1 MERRR
6 KNLKMKH
13 KRIQQVINKQK
24 VNLRIFEGKKVSK
37 VLFQPRIYYWY
48 NWNKIRGS
56 LPEKYKKMSM
66 IEVYDDLQISPRY
79 FPEVLELAGV
89 KAKYSKR
96 VKIKEEIKRDTKNTI
111 IYTPKGE
118 IIKEEKWFSDNSNWR
133 ISRYPIKNSED
144 IEKLIWLFENTT
156 WLFLKD
162 NFEDASKIFRD
173 KGEPQFFLPRSG
185 YQTLSI
191 DWMGLENLIYGLFD
205 FPKKIEQLMKVI
217 NKSYDSLY
225 EDIISYGKVK
235 IINFGENVD
244 VNVIAPQYFEKYCI
258 PFYKERANQVKKAG
272 IYTHIHIDGNFKPLL
287 KYLKNLPFDGLE
299 ALTPLPQGDVTLE
312 EIKEAIGEK
321 ILLDG
326 IPAIFFLP
334 NYSLEKLQEFVERL
348 VKIFYPKLILGV
360 SDELPPPA
368 NIERVRYISQYCIN
382 LDKVGL

>member
-1 MERRR
+1 
-6 KNLKMKH
+6 MKH
-13 KRIQQVINKQK
+13 KKIHKVINKQR
-24 VNLRIFEGKKVSK
+24 VNLRIFEGGKASK

-79 FPEVLELAGV
+79 FPEVLGLAGV
-89 KAKYSKR
+89 KSKYSKR
-96 VKIKEEIKRDTKNTI
+96 AKIKEEIKRDTKNTI

-205 FPKKIEQLMKVI
+205 FPKKIE
-217 NKSYDSLY
+217 
-225 EDIISYGKVK
+225 
-235 IINFGENVD
+235 
-244 VNVIAPQYFEKYCI
+244 
-258 PFYKERANQVKKAG
+258 
-272 IYTHIHIDGNFKPLL
+272 
-287 KYLKNLPFDGLE
+287 
-299 ALTPLPQGDVTLE
+299 
-312 EIKEAIGEK
+312 
-321 ILLDG
+321 
-326 IPAIFFLP
+326 
-334 NYSLEKLQEFVERL
+334 
-348 VKIFYPKLILGV
+348 
-360 SDELPPPA
+360 
-368 NIERVRYISQYCIN
+368 
-382 LDKVGL
+382 

>member
-1 MERRR
+1 M
-6 KNLKMKH
+6 
-13 KRIQQVINKQK
+13 INKQK
-24 VNLRIFEGKKVSK
+24 VNLKIFEGEKVPA

-56 LPEKYKKMSM
+56 LPGKYKKMSM

-79 FPEVLELAGV
+79 FPEVFGLAGV
-89 KAKYSKR
+89 KAEYSKK
-96 VKIKEEIKRDTKNTI
+96 VKIKEEIKDDKKNTI

-118 IIKEEKWFSDNSNWR
+118 IIKEEKWSPDNSDWR

-144 IEKLIWLFENTT
+144 IEKLIWLFENMN
-156 WLFLKD
+156 WKFLEE
-162 NFEDASKIFRD
+162 NFENASRIFGD

-205 FPKKIEQLMKVI
+205 FPKKIEQLMKAI
-217 NKSYDSLY
+217 NRSYNSLY

-244 VNVIAPQYFEKYCI
+244 VNVIPPQYFEKYCL
-258 PFYKERANQVKKAG
+258 PFYEERANQLKKAG

-312 EIKEAIGEK
+312 EIKEIIGEK

-334 NYSLEKLQEFVERL
+334 NYSLEELQEFVERL

-368 NIERVRYISQYCIN
+368 DIERVRYISQYCMN